1 MRNLGICLVLTAL
14 VLLAACGR
22 EASVVSTQSI
32 EPGSVLIAPI
42 LGGLELTREKSVS
55 GLPTGVIVTWERVD
69 DPLAVGYYLY
79 RDTQHIDTANPAL
92 RTNGGDMIGQ
102 PGSGTAVTFYD
113 EFYPLVGQTYYYR
126 LSVVDVYDEESD
138 LSNELSIEISTQE
151 VTGLNPLSGYY
162 GDTVV
167 ISGTDFG
174 IHNVDD
180 DYVFFP
186 TDSSERIEAT
196 ILSWEDTEIQC
207 VVPLGAITGRVQVEI
222 ASTVAESDEDFTIL
236 NPFLI
241 SVSPKYAS
249 YNEEIRILGD
259 NLTDTPG
266 PADGVTFPGDVFIPY
281 GTGFFVS
288 WSDTEII
295 MRVPPAI
302 GADGEIT
309 ARVAEEDT
317 NGVGFSVR
325 PAIETVTPRKL
336 VPGSATKVSVTGLNL
351 GNILV
356 STLYIIDESEEEPVP
371 SVEVDDSFIVSW
383 DNNEIVFRVP
393 FDEYGELP
401 ALRVK
406 RGSYWSDSY
415 MVVMLEPLQI
425 SFLFPAQHSTLEEP
439 TTIAVTS
446 VIDLSRVEFYLG
458 SATWPLYIDAE
469 GPDFSFMI
477 DPQDYNNGSYY
488 IIAKAYRG
496 GERAYA
502 LLLFDIL
509 TLPGDT
515 NGDGVVDDAD
525 VDKLKQHLGL
535 TSEDALYHRYLD
547 PNDDGQIDE
556 RDVSFIGYH
565 FTGSFEE
572 P

>member
-1 MRNLGICLVLTAL
+1 MRNPGLYL
-14 VLLAACGR
+14 VLLAFLLLTACGR
-22 EASVVSTQSI
+22 GASGVSVQNVN
-32 EPGSVLIAPI
+32 PGANLAAP
-42 LGGLELTREKSVS
+42 LLSGLELTREKSVS

-69 DPLAVGYYLY
+69 DPLAIGYYLY
-79 RDTQHIDTANPAL
+79 RDTQHIETANPAL
-92 RTNGGDMIGQ
+92 RTNGGGMIDQ
-102 PGSGTAVTFYD
+102 PGSGTTVTFYD
-113 EFYPLVGQTYYYR
+113 EFYPVVGQTYYYR
-126 LSVVDVYDEESD
+126 LSVVDIYDEESD
-138 LSNELSIEISTQE
+138 LSNELAIEISAQE
-151 VTGLNPLSGYY
+151 VTGLNPASGYY
-162 GDTVV
+162 GDTVT

-186 TDSSERIEAT
+186 TDSSERVEAA

-207 VVPLGAITGRVQVEI
+207 VVPAGAITGRVQVEI
-222 ASTVAESDEDFTIL
+222 ASTVAESDEDFVIL

-259 NLTDTPG
+259 NLTDSPG
-266 PADGVTFPGDVFIPY
+266 PADGVTFPGDVFISY
-281 GTGFFVS
+281 GAGFFVS

-295 MRVPPAI
+295 MRVPPAV

-309 ARVAEEDT
+309 ARVGGEDT
-317 NGVGFSVR
+317 NGVAFSVR
-325 PAIETVTPRKL
+325 PAIEMVTPRKL
-336 VPGSATKVSVTGLNL
+336 VPGSPTKISVVGLNL

-356 STLYIIDESEEEPVP
+356 SELYIVDASDVDPVP
-371 SVEVDDSFIVSW
+371 SVKVDDSYIVSW
-383 DNNEIVFRVP
+383 DNNEVVFRVP
-393 FDEYGELP
+393 FEEYGELP

-415 MVVMLEPLQI
+415 SVIMLEPLQI
-425 SFLFPAQHSTLEEP
+425 TFLFPAQHSTLEEP

-446 VIDLSRVEFYLG
+446 MIDVTRVEFYLG

-469 GPDFSFMI
+469 GPDFSLVI
-477 DPQDYNNGSYY
+477 DPQDYTNGSYY
-488 IIAKAYRG
+488 LKAKAYRG
-496 GERAYA
+496 AERAYA
-502 LLLFDIL
+502 FLLFDIL
-509 TLPGDT
+509 SLPGDT

-525 VDKLKQHLGL
+525 VEKLRLHLGL

-565 FTGSFEE
+565 YTGAFEV

>member
-1 MRNLGICLVLTAL
+1 MRNLGIYL
-14 VLLAACGR
+14 VLLAVALLVACGHG
-22 EASVVSTQSI
+22 ASDISTQNIESGSI
-32 EPGSVLIAPI
+32 LTAPL

-55 GLPTGVIVTWERVD
+55 GLPTGVIVTWERVE
-69 DPLAVGYYLY
+69 DPLAIGYYLY

-92 RTNGGDMIGQ
+92 RTNGGDMIDQ
-102 PGSGTAVTFYD
+102 PGSGTTVTFYD
-113 EFYPLVGQTYYYR
+113 EFYPIVGQTYYYR
-126 LSVVDVYDEESD
+126 LSVVDIYDEESD
-138 LSNELSIEISTQE
+138 LSNELSIEISAQE
-151 VTGLNPLSGYY
+151 VTGLTPSSGYY
-162 GDTVV
+162 GDTII

-174 IHNVDD
+174 IHNIDD

-186 TDSSERIEAT
+186 TDSSERVEAA

-207 VVPLGAITGRVQVEI
+207 VVPDDAITGPVQVEI
-222 ASTVAESDEDFTIL
+222 ASTVAESDEDFVIL

-249 YNEEIRILGD
+249 YDEEIRILGD

-266 PADGVTFPGDVFIPY
+266 PTDGVTFPGDVFFPY
-281 GTGFFVS
+281 DSGFFVS

-295 MRVPPAI
+295 MHVPPAI

-309 ARVAEEDT
+309 ARVDGEDT
-317 NGVGFSVR
+317 NGVAFSVR

-336 VPGSATKVSVTGLNL
+336 VPGSATKISATGLNL
-351 GNILV
+351 GDILV
-356 STLYIIDESEEEPVP
+356 STLYIVDESEEDPVP
-371 SVEVDDSFIVSW
+371 SVEVDDSYIVSW

-393 FDEYGELP
+393 FNEYGELP

-425 SFLFPAQHSTLEEP
+425 DFLFPAQRSTLEES

-446 VIDLSRVEFYLG
+446 VIDVSRVEFYLG
-458 SATWPLYIDAE
+458 SATWPLHVDAE

-477 DPQDYNNGSYY
+477 DPQDYTNGSYY
-488 IIAKAYRG
+488 IKAKAYRG
-496 GERAYA
+496 AERAYA
-502 LLLFDIL
+502 ILLFDIL

-515 NGDGVVDDAD
+515 NGDGIVDDAD
-525 VDKLKQHLGL
+525 VEKLKLHLGL

-565 FTGSFEE
+565 YTGDFEV